1 MGWQLVNAL
10 HNTKGIS
17 VTLTNVPNVTR
28 MLAVIMGTVFAWRDG
43 LVMDKHAH
51 PKEAHQEVEAYQEAA
66 LLVLLPLARYQVAL
80 QVAKVATVLL
90 VHKIFQLAKEDL
102 PPISFHRLPSRVR

>member
-28 MLAVIMGTVFAWRDG
+28 MLAVIMGTVFVWRDG

-51 PKEAHQEVEAYQEAA
+51 PKEAHPVHAPIHAIRILVKTAA
-66 LLVLLPLARYQVAL
+66 SVLIKIILISVY
-80 QVAKVATVLL
+80 AKRASQAQTV
-90 VHKIFQLAKEDL
+90 
-102 PPISFHRLPSRVR
+102 S

>member
-1 MGWQLVNAL
+1 M
-10 HNTKGIS
+10 
-17 VTLTNVPNVTR
+17 
-28 MLAVIMGTVFAWRDG
+28 
-43 LVMDKHAH
+43 
-51 PKEAHQEVEAYQEAA
+51 EAFQEAA

-102 PPISFHRLPSRVR
+102 LHISFHRLPSRVRQGEYCVLSFPMAFATELT